1 MNNRI
6 SLCTFLMLI
15 FPTIT
20 QAQIKVACI
29 GNSITEGTGL
39 SNPSTLAYP
48 GRLQALLGS
57 NYQVQNDGVSGTT
70 LLKKGDNPYWT
81 NGKLSNALAFKP
93 NIVTIKLGTNDT
105 KQQNW
110 DAHKDEFMRDY
121 LALLDT
127 LNALSTKPRIF
138 LVLPVPIWSNGYGIR
153 DSALKK
159 IIIILKQIADERG
172 LPVIDCN
179 TPLLSA
185 QSFFGDGVHPNAAGA
200 DSIAR
205 IIYRS
210 ITGSPEVRFQFRSF
224 TSAGASLPYRLF
236 IPENYSRQQKY
247 PLILTLH
254 GVGESGAD
262 NVAHV
267 KKNRVAERWAEDS
280 TQNIQKCFVVSPQCP
295 TSDKWVNVPAWTNI
309 YYSTQTLQESASLG
323 RTLALVDSLIKE
335 FPIDTN
341 RLYITGLSMG
351 GYGTWDVLARH
362 PGKFAAAIP
371 VCGGSDTSKANLI
384 RPTPIWTFHGAVD
397 NTVPPQATRSM
408 IERFEAL
415 GTPVVK
421 YTAQYTNYFSGSTI
435 TREKLTSKID
445 SGATTI
451 FCEFPDGDHGIWTN
465 TYNEPLITKW
475 LFKQKKQPPVAV
487 SFDSREKAHSAGS
500 GLFAIY
506 PGNSLSGFG
515 DKVLSNCRYEIRIFD
530 LKGTLIN
537 RAVINGGSNAPQIIQ
552 SMIRP
557 VSGIQWVSL
566 RQIKE

>member
-1 MNNRI
+1 MNRI
-6 SLCTFLMLI
+6 ICLCTFLMLI
-15 FPTIT
+15 FWTIS

-48 GRLQALLGS
+48 ARLQALLGS

-105 KQQNW
+105 KKANW
-110 DAHKDEFMRDY
+110 DAHKDEFKRDY

-138 LVLPVPIWSNGYGIR
+138 LVLPVPIWANQYDIR

-159 IIIILKQIADERG
+159 IIIILKQIANERG

-185 QSFFGDGVHPNAAGA
+185 QSFFSDGVHPNATGA

-210 ITGSPEVRFQFRSF
+210 ISGPPEVRFQFRSF

-254 GVGESGAD
+254 GVGESGTD

-280 TQNIQKCFVVSPQCP
+280 TQNVQKCFVVSPQCP

-323 RTLALVDSLIKE
+323 RALALVDSLIKE

-351 GYGTWDVLARH
+351 GYGTWDALARH
-362 PGKFAAAIP
+362 PGKFAGAIP

-397 NTVPPQATRSM
+397 NTVPPMATRSM
-408 IERFEAL
+408 VARFEAL

-421 YTAQYTNYFSGSTI
+421 YTAQYANYFSGSTI

-451 FCEFPDGDHGIWTN
+451 FCEYPDADHGIWTN

-475 LFKQKKQPPVAV
+475 LFKQKKQTPVAV
-487 SFDSREKAHSAGS
+487 SSVAVAKSVSAGNQ
-500 GLFAIY
+500 LFAVY
-506 PGNSLSGFG
+506 PGNSFSSVTGMLSGH
-515 DKVLSNCRYEIRIFD
+515 CRYEVRIFD
-530 LKGTLIN
+530 LKGSLLS
-537 RAVINGGSNAPQIIQ
+537 RAIIDGSSNANQ
-552 SMIRP
+552 MINTMLRP
-557 VSGIQWVSL
+557 VCGIQWVSL
-566 RQIKE
+566 RVIR

>member
-1 MNNRI
+1 M
-6 SLCTFLMLI
+6 S
-15 FPTIT
+15 P
-20 QAQIKVACI
+20 AQIKVACI

-48 GRLQALLGS
+48 ARLAALLGG
-57 NYQVQNDGVSGTT
+57 NYTVQNDGVSGTT
-70 LLKKGDNPYWT
+70 LLKNGDNPYWT
-81 NGKLSNALAFKP
+81 RGKLSNALAFKP

-105 KQQNW
+105 KSQNW
-110 DAHKDEFMRDY
+110 DAHKDEFKRDY
-121 LALLDT
+121 LALIDT

-159 IIIILKQIADERG
+159 IIVILKQIADERG

-185 QSFFGDGVHPNAAGA
+185 QSFFGDGVHPNATGA

-224 TSAGASLPYRLF
+224 TSSGTSLPYRLF
-236 IPENYSRQQKY
+236 VPENYSRQQMY

-254 GVGESGAD
+254 GVGESGTD
-262 NVAHV
+262 NIAHV

-280 TQNIQKCFVVSPQCP
+280 TQNVQKCFVVSPQCP

-323 RTLALVDSLIKE
+323 SALKLVDSLVKE

-362 PGKFAAAIP
+362 PGKFAAAIAL
-371 VCGGSDTSKANLI
+371 CGGSDTSKANQI
-384 RPTPIWTFHGAVD
+384 KNTPVWTFHGAID
-397 NTVPPQATRSM
+397 NVVPPMATRSM
-408 IERFEAL
+408 IARFEAL
-415 GTPVVK
+415 GTSVVK
-421 YTAQYTNYFSGSTI
+421 YTAQYANYFSGSTI

-451 FCEFPDGDHGIWTN
+451 FCEYPDADHSIWTN
-465 TYNEPLITKW
+465 TYNEPLLTRW
-475 LFKQKKQPPVAV
+475 LFKQKKQPPVSV
-487 SFDSREKAHSAGS
+487 LSAAPARAAS
-500 GLFAIY
+500 AIDGLIAIY
-506 PGNSLSGFG
+506 PGNRLSGLAEK
-515 DKVLSNCRYEIRIFD
+515 DLSKGRYEVRIFD
-530 LKGTLIN
+530 LKGTLLN
-537 RAVINGGSNAPQIIQ
+537 RTILNGGSNARQTIQ
-552 SMIRP
+552 GMIRS
-557 VSGIQWVSL
+557 VSGIQWMSL